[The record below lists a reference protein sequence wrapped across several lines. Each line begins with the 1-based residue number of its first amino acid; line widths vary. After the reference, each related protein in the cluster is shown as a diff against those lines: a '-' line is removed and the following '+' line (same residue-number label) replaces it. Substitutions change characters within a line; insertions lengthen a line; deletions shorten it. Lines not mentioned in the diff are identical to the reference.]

1 MGKRPVLIGL
11 DESSLLRVL
20 NHPEQMRNVALVNN
34 LLDRLDRVGH
44 NLGDLYNFQAALF
57 RYSYRAQWAV
67 ADINRA
73 LKRLADGKG
82 PDWQGQHDPDVLE
95 FIGPLWTPA
104 CPPDSRDPHDW
115 ELEGL
120 AAARIVRQLRDVGDG
135 LAWRVHRYD
144 RAVITALAN
153 HPTSGLIVGK
163 DGLGSEIGRIVA
175 TFRESG
181 HFTLMHDLT
190 SVLRHHDL
198 TEVHANGYRELHEVK
213 ATQNRRTSK
222 AAATQRRAAE
232 AALAAAAGT
241 APLEPTGAHITRSPV
256 QLRTHIRELSG
267 VLDVA
272 ARDGHVSTRVGD
284 RAVSALHL
292 PKVAASGA
300 EFREVWES
308 YQARRAETRRRLMPT
323 AMNVLQGQLTF
334 QGQELRNPY
343 FAPFSI
349 YPLPPAQR
357 TALIC
362 DLVLV
367 EFAMDAQVLAAGF
380 EKQAMPAR
388 LLLDYTSRPG
398 ADVLTVETRS
408 GRMTVHA
415 AAVSQLLH
423 EMVRTDCFVQ
433 AFSADAALT
442 DEAGSFVLTFSNERA
457 AWR

>member
-1 MGKRPVLIGL
+1 VGKRISLIGL
-11 DESSLLRVL
+11 DEASLLRVL
-20 NHPEQMRNVALVNN
+20 NHPEQMRNVTVVNN

-44 NLGDLYNFQAALF
+44 NPGDLYNFQTALF
-57 RYSYRAQWAV
+57 RCSYRAQWAV
-67 ADINRA
+67 ADISRA
-73 LKRLADGKG
+73 LKRLADKKG
-82 PDWQGQHDPDVLE
+82 PDWQGQHAPDVLE
-95 FIGPLWTPA
+95 FIEPLWTPA
-104 CPPDSRDPHDW
+104 CAPDSRDPRDW
-115 ELEGL
+115 ELEAV
-120 AAARIVRQLRDVGDG
+120 AAARIVRQLRDIGDG

-144 RAVITALAN
+144 RAVITALSN

-163 DGLGSEIGRIVA
+163 DGLDSEIGRIVEN
-175 TFRESG
+175 FRDSG

-198 TEVHANGYRELHEVK
+198 TEVHADGYRELHEVK
-213 ATQNRRTSK
+213 TTQNRRTSR
-222 AAATQRRAAE
+222 AAAKQRRAAE

-272 ARDGHVSTRVGD
+272 SRDGHVATRVGD
-284 RAVSALHL
+284 RAVSALHF
-292 PKVAASGA
+292 PTVAASGA
-300 EFREVWES
+300 DFAKVWES
-308 YQARRAETRRRLMPT
+308 YQARRAEVRGRLMPT

-334 QGQELRNPY
+334 VDQQLRNPY

-357 TALIC
+357 AALIC

-388 LLLDYTSRPG
+388 VLLDYTSQPG
-398 ADVLTVETRS
+398 ADVLSVDTGS
-408 GRMTVHA
+408 ARMTVHA
-415 AAVSQLLH
+415 GAVSQLLH

-433 AFSADAALT
+433 AFAAGAALA
-442 DEAGSFVLTFSNERA
+442 DESGTFVLTFGNERA